1 MPLHLN
7 QLLAEGFHLSLKRF
21 FPGVLFILHDERAA
35 CGRSGVGKHVSA
47 LSACLLNIIQLK
59 GERFKGAASSE
70 GMEGVKRFRA
80 SHWDRRRRNRFSSAA
95 VMGEP
100 PLRMM

>member
-7 QLLAEGFHLSLKRF
+7 QLLTEGFHLSLKRF
-21 FPGVLFILHDERAA
+21 FPGVLFILHDERTA

-59 GERFKGAASSE
+59 GERFKGADIL
-70 GMEGVKRFRA
+70 GRNGRVKRFRA
-80 SHWDRRRRNRFSSAA
+80 SH
-95 VMGEP
+95 
-100 PLRMM
+100 